1 MRELEKKFNEL
12 LKGKD
17 EELTVAVQRNEGMLL
32 QIDTLK
38 REVSGLA
45 KIVDERYGTTIICTF
60 VIAFAL
66 TNVISTILQGG

>member
-1 MRELEKKFNEL
+1 
-12 LKGKD
+12 
-17 EELTVAVQRNEGMLL
+17 MLL

-45 KIVDERYGTTIICTF
+45 KIVDERYGITIKCAF

-66 TNVISTILQGG
+66 TKFISIMLQGG